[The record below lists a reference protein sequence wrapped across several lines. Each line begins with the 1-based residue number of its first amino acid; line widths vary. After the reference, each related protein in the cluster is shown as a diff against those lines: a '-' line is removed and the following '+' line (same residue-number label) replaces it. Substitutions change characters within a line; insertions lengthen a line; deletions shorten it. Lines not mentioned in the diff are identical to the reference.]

1 MKVDRH
7 HDPVIEL
14 ESRLLSE
21 LDFIAQQ
28 LRGKITQSVYA
39 NSEWKTIESK
49 LRLNMMY
56 EIKMKILFKV
66 REFVW
71 VIVSEIEDW
80 VYPYRDSFESEEEKY
95 EHGMKDPMTG
105 EITMIENLLQ
115 ADNERI
121 QRLQDEMINVQNRV
135 YEIEDNLKSINTYS
149 KKSNQ
154 INPNEGQESSEKDY

>member
-1 MKVDRH
+1 M
-7 HDPVIEL
+7 
-14 ESRLLSE
+14 
-21 LDFIAQQ
+21 
-28 LRGKITQSVYA
+28 
-39 NSEWKTIESK
+39 N
-49 LRLNMMY
+49 
-56 EIKMKILFKV
+56 ILFKV

-80 VYPYRDSFESEEEKY
+80 VYPYRTRLSPEEKY
-95 EHGMKDPMTG
+95 EHGMRDPMTG

-135 YEIEDNLKSINTYS
+135 YEIEENLKSINTYS

-154 INPNEGQESSEKDY
+154 INPNEGQESGKEDH

>member
-1 MKVDRH
+1 MN
-7 HDPVIEL
+7 L
-14 ESRLLSE
+14 
-21 LDFIAQQ
+21 
-28 LRGKITQSVYA
+28 
-39 NSEWKTIESK
+39 
-49 LRLNMMY
+49 
-56 EIKMKILFKV
+56 LFKV

-80 VYPYRDSFESEEEKY
+80 VYPYRTRLSPEEKY
-95 EHGMKDPMTG
+95 EHGMRDPMTG

-149 KKSNQ
+149 KKCNQ
-154 INPNEGQESSEKDY
+154 INPNEGQESSEKDH

>member
-1 MKVDRH
+1 M
-7 HDPVIEL
+7 
-14 ESRLLSE
+14 
-21 LDFIAQQ
+21 
-28 LRGKITQSVYA
+28 
-39 NSEWKTIESK
+39 N
-49 LRLNMMY
+49 
-56 EIKMKILFKV
+56 ILFKV

-80 VYPYRDSFESEEEKY
+80 VYPYRTHLSPEEKY

-135 YEIEDNLKSINTYS
+135 YEIEENLKSINTYS
-149 KKSNQ
+149 KKFNQ
-154 INPNEGQESSEKDY
+154 INPNEGQESSEKDH

>member
-1 MKVDRH
+1 MN
-7 HDPVIEL
+7 L
-14 ESRLLSE
+14 
-21 LDFIAQQ
+21 
-28 LRGKITQSVYA
+28 
-39 NSEWKTIESK
+39 
-49 LRLNMMY
+49 
-56 EIKMKILFKV
+56 LFKV

-80 VYPYRDSFESEEEKY
+80 VYPYRTRLSPEEKY

-121 QRLQDEMINVQNRV
+121 QRLQDEMIHIQNRV

-154 INPNEGQESSEKDY
+154 INPNEGQESSKENH